1 MSERIVEIDGSQ
13 GEGGG
18 QVLRTILSL
27 SALTG
32 RAVRFSN
39 IRAGRSRPGLRPQHL
54 TAVHAVAMVCDAR
67 LEHDTIDSQSLTF
80 APQTSPQA
88 GAYAFDVQDVAPHG
102 SAGSVT
108 LILKALLWPL
118 LFAGGPSQLTLRGGT
133 HVPFSP
139 PFQYVEN
146 VTRPAF
152 ARFGADFDLRLAEWG
167 WLPAGEGEIEA
178 EIRPLR
184 QLRAATFAH
193 LPREKVQGLAA
204 VTNLPSHIPHRMA
217 RRADNLLREAGL
229 DTSITPLRE
238 RGPGPGA
245 GIFLW
250 LPQAGFTCLGRKGMP
265 SEKVAEEAVADLLAF
280 VDNDTAAVDEHLA
293 DQLLIPMA
301 LAHGRS
307 TFTTHRLT
315 SHTLTNATLLR
326 RWLGVTIAIEGQEG
340 EPGRV
345 EVEGSG
351 FELS

>member
-1 MSERIVEIDGSQ
+1 MLEIDGSQ

-18 QVLRTILSL
+18 QVLRTSLSL

-32 RAVRFSN
+32 RAVRFYN

-54 TAVHAVAMVCDAR
+54 TAVRAVAAICDAR
-67 LEHDTIDSQSLTF
+67 LEDDAIDSQSLTF
-80 APQTSPQA
+80 APESAPQ
-88 GAYAFDVQDVAPHG
+88 GGSYAFDVEDVAVHG

-139 PFQYVEN
+139 PFHYVEN

-152 ARFGADFDLRLAEWG
+152 GRFGAEFELHLAEWG
-167 WLPAGEGEIEA
+167 WLPAGKGQIEA

-184 QLRAATFAH
+184 RLQPVTFAR

-229 DTSITPLRE
+229 DTRVKPLRE
-238 RGPGPGA
+238 TAPGPGA

-250 LPQAGFTCLGRKGMP
+250 LPQAGFGCLGRKGMP

-293 DQLLIPMA
+293 DQLLVPMA
-301 LAHGRS
+301 LANGRS

-315 SHTLTNATLLR
+315 SHTLTNAALLR
-326 RWLGVTIAIEGQEG
+326 RWLGATISIEGRVG
-340 EPGRV
+340 EPARV